1 MRDDEATSNVST
13 DGEVDVCVVEDSALS
28 WEGSEPMA
36 DDAFVP
42 DLNGFYT
49 YADYLRMKLKGRWE
63 LIRGV
68 LIKMSAP
75 RDPHQAA
82 VQALAGDLR
91 TLLKREK
98 CTARVAPYD
107 VRLFADVEG
116 RDTTVVQPDVCV
128 ICDRAKIT
136 SRGCYGAPD
145 LVIEVLSPSTAKKDR
160 VVKTPLYDQAGVRE
174 YWIVD
179 LELKR
184 IEQRVLP
191 DGGRIYPLPTLYH
204 RGDEVVSAVVPS
216 FRVSVSELMDEANE
230 FANVEAPGE

>member
-1 MRDDEATSNVST
+1 MREDEALPNVPT
-13 DGEVDVCVVEDSALS
+13 DGEVEFSVAEDPSLS
-28 WEGSEPMA
+28 WEGSEVVT
-36 DDAFVP
+36 DDSFVP
-42 DLNGFYT
+42 DLNAFYT
-49 YADYLRMKLKGRWE
+49 YADYQRMKLKGRWE

-91 TLLKREK
+91 TLLKRQP

-116 RDTTVVQPDVCV
+116 RDTTVVQPDVSV
-128 ICDRAKIT
+128 ICDRTKIT

-145 LVIEVLSPSTAKKDR
+145 MVIEVLSPSTAKKDR

-179 LELKR
+179 LTLQR

-191 DGGRIYPLPTLYH
+191 ESGRIYPLPTLYY
-204 RGDEVVSAVVPS
+204 RGEEVASAVAPS

-230 FANVEAPGE
+230 FADVEAPGE